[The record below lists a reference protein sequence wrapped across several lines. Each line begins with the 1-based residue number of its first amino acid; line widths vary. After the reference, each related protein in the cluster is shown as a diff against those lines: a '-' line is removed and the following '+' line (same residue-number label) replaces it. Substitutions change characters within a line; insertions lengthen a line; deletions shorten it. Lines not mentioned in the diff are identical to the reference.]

1 MRLESVSLKGKSS
14 VDVLKKSFSRFQGA
28 CFRTLCKWSLC
39 LLALAFSKICALE
52 RQSVSVEDAF
62 WAYDDGTIG
71 YEELEDLLRAIDM
84 GTSEACLLW
93 ESYGRDPCQKS
104 FGEQLES
111 LKVRGKSG
119 YSVSIDSVGSVRRER
134 SRFALGARRLD
145 GEVRLASENR
155 GRFRVEHWRIV
166 YRDRKSRGVL
176 GNVLAS
182 DVGSAIPLEK
192 SEGTVVVPGGKSLSI
207 GVALLTDSSFGGL
220 VSFGI
225 GKFRLAGLGMLAKNG
240 FRDAFLRFRSA
251 DSDVQLSYSKDWE
264 TPILLVSARSERNG
278 RWSARFRSYFHGN
291 RRLSGIFRVPKSV
304 EKNRAVG
311 SASLKYRIPGWTFGL
326 GGKYFVPLEASVARS
341 ELEASAEKGGTHAK
355 TVLGSRWKFLED
367 SLDATHFLR
376 GGIRLFDAESLFGE
390 WKWTQRF
397 FAAENRCEIRTGV
410 RFLVD
415 SPVSFTT
422 VLVWRGP
429 RNKPLVFREV
439 TQVNFSRFLSGKSS
453 VELRGSR
460 IRKLA
465 LWRFGL
471 EISGKW

>member
-1 MRLESVSLKGKSS
+1 MLKGKSS
-14 VDVLKKSFSRFQGA
+14 VDILKKSFSRFQGV
-28 CFRTLCKWSLC
+28 CFRTLCKWAFCFFS
-39 LLALAFSKICALE
+39 LAFSKLCALE
-52 RQSVSVEDAF
+52 REGVSVEDAF

-71 YEELEDLLRAIDM
+71 YEELEDLLRAIDV

-93 ESYGRDPCQKS
+93 ESYGGDPCKKS
-104 FGEQLES
+104 LGEQLEI

-134 SRFALGARRLD
+134 LRFALGARRFD
-145 GEVRLASENR
+145 GELRLASENR
-155 GRFRVEHWRIV
+155 ENFRMKYWRIV

-176 GNVLAS
+176 GNLLAS
-182 DVGSAIPLEK
+182 DVGSAVPLEK
-192 SEGTVVVPGGKSLSI
+192 SEGTAIVPGGKSLSI

-220 VSFGI
+220 LSFGI
-225 GKFRLAGLGMLAKNG
+225 GKFRLAGLGMFAKNG
-240 FRDAFLRFRSA
+240 FRDAFLRFRYV

-264 TPILLVSARSERNG
+264 TPILLVSARSERNA

-304 EKNRAVG
+304 ERNRAVG
-311 SASLKYRIPGWTFGL
+311 NASLKYRIPGWTFGL
-326 GGKYFVPLEASVARS
+326 GGNFFVPLEASVARS

-429 RNKPLVFREV
+429 QKKPIVFREV
-439 TQVNFSRFLSGKSS
+439 TQMDFSRFLSGKSS
-453 VELRGSR
+453 LELRGSR